1 MWLVEQVPHYRNI
14 MYFESVFRPWLCI
27 VFLHVLYQTQLEDF
41 YIVSSLSRLYIE
53 RVCCTIGYNMIHR

>member
-27 VFLHVLYQTQLEDF
+27 VFLHVLYQTQLEDS
-41 YIVSSLSRLYIE
+41 YIVCLHFLASTLKGSA
-53 RVCCTIGYNMIHR
+53 VQ